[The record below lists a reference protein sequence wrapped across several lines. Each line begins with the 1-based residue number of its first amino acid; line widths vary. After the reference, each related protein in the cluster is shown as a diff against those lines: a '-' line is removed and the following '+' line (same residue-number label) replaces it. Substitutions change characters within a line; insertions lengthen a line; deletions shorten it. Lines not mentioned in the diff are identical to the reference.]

1 MNPRGCDSDVR
12 VPDEVLKCVGFIG
25 EVERQDATGIYG
37 EQCATGFF
45 VAIPYES
52 LELTESQI
60 VVLTPHHCSDA
71 EVRCEA
77 ELRSAW
83 TGEAPVPHTSMPY
96 PLPLAISTAR
106 STARDLF
113 SDSSNSR
120 CGSESATIPAPA
132 CR

>member
-1 MNPRGCDSDVR
+1 MILRRPRYR
-12 VPDEVLKCVGFIG
+12 
-25 EVERQDATGIYG
+25 AN
-37 EQCATGFF
+37 
-45 VAIPYES
+45 
-52 LELTESQI
+52 
-60 VVLTPHHCSDA
+60 A
-71 EVRCEA
+71 EVPGEA

-83 TGEAPVPHTSMPY
+83 TLRLRSGQAREAPVPTLSHTSMPY

-132 CR
+132 WR